1 MLGIMLQKMW
11 HKKWMNLSLL
21 LGCILLV
28 ATAVSFP
35 LYQSAAYNRMLT
47 DEFDHYLSN
56 EGVWPAQLTLQVSTK
71 KEKDGKT
78 ITTMENYIPTIYRD
92 LGVQERDT
100 IYLYTITGGAVHSE
114 YERNDANDLSA
125 RLGYKSKLEDHIN
138 IVNGRMY
145 SDTGLSDDGAIEVI
159 ISQKCMTKQ
168 GYLVEETM
176 AFNALKTFEGKTMRY
191 KIVGVF
197 EPKSP
202 GDLYWKNDKE
212 SEYDDLCLMNPELFR
227 NSFMGEKSVKF
238 SIVCRYTAMFEY
250 ENIKAT
256 DVERLQKSVDYY
268 AHTGSYRNVID
279 EPPILEVLNEYTNKH
294 SRISATLTILQI
306 PVLIMLAAFLLM
318 ISGQMYEMERNE
330 ISVIKSRGSS
340 RLQIFLLYLYQGL
353 TLTGLG
359 ILGGVPLGMQLA
371 KLLGSTRNF
380 LIFDLSEQLKV
391 SFDQR
396 ALMYVLAAAG
406 TGLLCLTLPAIKHS
420 KVSIVNLKQQKALNK
435 KRLWEILFLDVVC
448 IGISAYGY
456 YSFQRSSADMTETVL
471 NNKAMDPLLYLS
483 SSLMIV
489 GLGLLFLRLQPILL
503 KLIYTIGKFFWRPA
517 PFIAFMENVK
527 NGRKQQLI
535 MLFLIMTV
543 SLGMYHSTVARTI
556 VENAIR
562 NTDYADGCDL
572 RVKEVWT
579 EIVDR
584 NGARTGT
591 YIEPDP
597 SKYVTAPFIESYTK
611 VYRLKD
617 IEMEGGSNG
626 KLTVNLLGIHTKE
639 YGEMTW
645 VDKKLNGKA
654 YYELLNEL
662 AVVENGVL
670 VSANFR
676 DKLGFKQGDSV
687 TYKRQ
692 NGGSATGV
700 IVDFFDYW
708 PGYAAEITQQQ
719 PDGTMSNDPNYT
731 VIAHFEYVK
740 SKLGDVPYEVM
751 AKLKEGT
758 TDEQIYEWKEAND
771 MRLTTY
777 VNRND
782 DLEEAQTD
790 PLLQGTNGVLT
801 LGFVVTLIL
810 CGVGYL
816 IYWIMAL
823 KERELVFGVLRASGF
838 HKGEVF
844 HMLFLEQIFCGGLS
858 ILAGFGIGKLTSG
871 LFVPIIQKVYASATQ
886 LLPMELITDSSD
898 LTRLM
903 LVIAVMM
910 LFCFLVLTLM
920 TFRMNVAKALKLGEE

>member
-21 LGCILLV
+21 LGLILLV
-28 ATAVSFP
+28 ATAASFP
-35 LYQSAAYNRMLT
+35 LYQTGAYNRMLT
-47 DEFDHYLSN
+47 DEFDHYLSSQ
-56 EGVWPAQLTLQVSTK
+56 GVWPAQLALQVSTK

-78 ITTMENYIPTIYRD
+78 ITTMEGFVPTIYRD
-92 LGVQERDT
+92 LGVKERDT
-100 IYLYTITGGAVHSE
+100 ITLYTMTSGEVSSE
-114 YERNDANDLSA
+114 YERNDASDLSA
-125 RLGYKSKLEDHIN
+125 RLGFKSHLEDHIN

-145 SDTGLSDDGAIEVI
+145 SDTGLSEDGAIEVI

-168 GYLVEETM
+168 GYLVDEPM
-176 AFNALKTFEGKTMRY
+176 VFDAIKTFEGKPLRY
-191 KIVGVF
+191 KIVGIF
-197 EPKSP
+197 EPKSA
-202 GDLYWKNDKE
+202 GDLYWNDKE
-212 SEYDDLCLMNPELFR
+212 TEFDDLCLMNEELFR
-227 NSFMGEKSVKF
+227 SSFLGEKAVKYSF
-238 SIVCRYTAMFEY
+238 VCHYTALFEY
-250 ENIKAT
+250 DDIKAE
-256 DVERLQKSVDYY
+256 DVDRLQRQIDYY
-268 AHTGSYRNVID
+268 AHTGSYRNVIE
-279 EPPILEVLNEYTNKH
+279 EPPILTVLSEYSNKH

-340 RLQIFLLYLYQGL
+340 RLQIFLLYLYQAL
-353 TLTGLG
+353 FLTGLG
-359 ILGGVPLGMQLA
+359 ILGGVPLGMLLA
-371 KLLGSTRNF
+371 RLLGSTRNF
-380 LIFDLSEQLKV
+380 LIFDLSEQLSV
-391 SFDQR
+391 SFDKR
-396 ALMYVLAAAG
+396 AAVYVLAAAG
-406 TGLLCLTLPAIKHS
+406 VGLLCLTLPAIKHS

-435 KRLWEILFLDVVC
+435 KRLWEILFLDVIC
-448 IGISAYGY
+448 IAIAGYGY
-456 YSFQRSSADMTETVL
+456 YNFQRSSADMAENVL

-489 GLGLLFLRLQPILL
+489 GLGLLFLRLQPLLL
-503 KLIYTIGKFFWRPA
+503 KLVYTVGKRFWRPA

-543 SLGMYHSTVARTI
+543 SLGMFHSAVARTI
-556 VENAIR
+556 VENAVR
-562 NTDYADGCDL
+562 NTDYKDGCDL
-572 RVKEVWT
+572 QMKEVWT
-579 EIVDR
+579 EVVDR
-584 NGARTGT
+584 NGARTGV

-597 SKYVTAPFIESYTK
+597 AKYLTAGFIDSYTK
-611 VYRLKD
+611 VYRMKD
-617 IEMEGGSNG
+617 IEADGGKNG
-626 KLTVNLLGIHTKE
+626 KLSITLMGINTKE
-639 YGEMTW
+639 YGSITW

-654 YYELLNEL
+654 YYEILNEL
-662 AVVENGVL
+662 AVVENGLL

-676 DKLGFKQGDSV
+676 DKLGYKVGDTI
-687 TYKRQ
+687 TYKKE
-692 NGGSATGV
+692 NSGSATGV

-708 PGYAAEITQQQ
+708 PGYAAEESVQQ
-719 PDGTMSNDPNYT
+719 PDGKVAVESNYLA
-731 VIAHFEYVK
+731 VAHFEFLK
-740 SKLGDVPYEVM
+740 SKLGELPYEVY
-751 AKLKEGT
+751 ASLKEGA
-758 TDEQIYEWKEAND
+758 DAEQIYEWTAAND

-858 ILAGFGIGKLTSG
+858 IAAGFGIGKLTSA
-871 LFVPIIQKVYASATQ
+871 LFVPILQKVYASATQ

-898 LTRLM
+898 LIRLM
-903 LVIAVMM
+903 CVIAVMM
-910 LFCFLVLTLM
+910 VICFLVLTLM

>member
-11 HKKWMNLSLL
+11 HKRWMNLSLL

-35 LYQSAAYNRMLT
+35 LYQTAAYNRMLT

-56 EGVWPAQLTLQVSTK
+56 KGVWPAQMALQVSTK

-78 ITTMENYIPTIYRD
+78 ITNMEKFIPTLYSD
-92 LGVQERDT
+92 LGVTERDT
-100 IYLYTITGGAVHSE
+100 IYLYTITGSNVNSE
-114 YERNDANDLSA
+114 LERNDANDLSA
-125 RLGYKSKLEDHIN
+125 RLGFKSRLEEHIN

-145 SDTGLSDDGAIEVI
+145 SDTGLTEDGAIEVV

-168 GYLVEETM
+168 GYLVDENM
-176 AFNALKTFEGKTMRY
+176 VYKALKNFEGKPLRY

-197 EPKSP
+197 RPKNP
-202 GDLYWKNDKE
+202 GDLYWNEKE
-212 SEYDDLCLMNPELFR
+212 GEFDDLCLMNEQLFR
-227 NSFMGEKSVKF
+227 DSFLGEKSVKF
-238 SIVCRYTAMFEY
+238 SIVCHYTAMFEY
-250 ENIKAT
+250 SDIRAVRAEDLKNRI
-256 DVERLQKSVDYY
+256 DYY
-268 AHTGSYRNVID
+268 AHNSTYRNVID
-279 EPPILEVLNEYTNKH
+279 EPPILEVLNEYGNKY
-294 SRISATLTILQI
+294 SRISATLVILQV

-340 RLQIFLLYLYQGL
+340 RMQIFLLYLYQGL
-353 TLTGLG
+353 TLSVLG
-359 ILGGVPLGMQLA
+359 IAGGLPLGMLLA

-380 LIFDLSEQLKV
+380 LIFDFSEQLV
-391 SFDQR
+391 LSFDKR
-396 ALMYVLAAAG
+396 ALIYMLGAAG
-406 TGLLCLTLPAIKHS
+406 VGLMCLTLPAIRHS
-420 KVSIVNLKQQKALNK
+420 RVSIVNLKQQKALNK
-435 KRLWEILFLDVVC
+435 KRFWEILYLDIIC
-448 IGISAYGY
+448 IAVSSYGFY
-456 YSFQRSSADMTETVL
+456 NFRRSSADMTETVL

-489 GLGLLFLRLQPILL
+489 GFGLLFLRLQPVFLRI
-503 KLIYTIGKFFWRPA
+503 IYTIGKRFWRPA

-556 VENAIR
+556 VENAVR

-572 RVKEVWT
+572 RMKEVWT

-591 YIEPDP
+591 YIEPDAG
-597 SKYVTAPFIESYTK
+597 KYVTAPFIDSYTK
-611 VYRLKD
+611 VYNLKN
-617 IEMEGGSNG
+617 IEIQGGSNG
-626 KLTVNLLGIHTKE
+626 KLTVNLMGIHTKE
-639 YGEMTW
+639 YGQLTW

-654 YYELLNEL
+654 YYEMLNEL
-662 AVVENGVL
+662 AVVENGLL
-670 VSANFR
+670 VSSNFR
-676 DKLGFKQGDSV
+676 DKLGFKQGDSIS
-687 TYKRQ
+687 YKRD
-692 NGGSATGV
+692 NGGAGSGV
-700 IVDFFDYW
+700 ILDFFDYW
-708 PGYAAEITQQQ
+708 PGYASTTTELQ
-719 PDGTMSNDPNYT
+719 PDGKVSEEPNYLM
-731 VIAHFEYVK
+731 IAHFEYVRN
-740 SKLGDVPYEVM
+740 KLGEVPYEVLARM
-751 AKLKEGT
+751 KEGT
-758 TDEQIYEWKEAND
+758 ASEQIYEWKEAND
-771 MRLTTY
+771 VRLTTY

-844 HMLFLEQIFCGGLS
+844 HMLFLEQIFCGGLA
-858 ILAGFGIGKLTSG
+858 ILAGFVIGKFTSR
-871 LFVPIIQKVYASATQ
+871 LFVPMLQKVYASATQ
-886 LLPMELITDSSD
+886 LLPMEFITDSTD
-898 LTRLM
+898 LLRLM
-903 LVIAVMM
+903 AVIALMM
-910 LFCFLVLTLM
+910 IVCFLVLTLM